1 MFFQLFEHSDLIGSK
16 LSLSV
21 SGARRQD
28 SNAGG
33 LFVCMVFLLYVGMRD
48 NCEVHIDRPFF
59 VGAILR
65 QLHTLPC
72 SLLLVYV
79 IFSLC

>member
-21 SGARRQD
+21 SGAHRQD

-33 LFVCMVFLLYVGMRD
+33 LVSLHGVPIVCWNEG
-48 NCEVHIDRPFF
+48 
-59 VGAILR
+59 
-65 QLHTLPC
+65 
-72 SLLLVYV
+72 
-79 IFSLC
+79 